1 MPKSLEYDVTLWS
14 ILLLGKEATP
24 WIYHFILLV
33 SSRRRRLYRCARC
46 ATMTAWGCSRHL
58 SYTEAGYRLYT
69 DSDFSRLQQILALK
83 FLGFSLDEIQ
93 HCLQVGPT
101 RLQEALAMQ
110 RTMMLEKREQLDT
123 IIQALDETGKLL
135 QSNEQDWEAIIAV
148 IRVIHMQE
156 SNDWRKKYFSDEQ
169 LNQMEEW
176 NNRYFTEE
184 QRQKL
189 AEWGKHYSE
198 EDQLRAQSRWGAVI
212 AELKRL
218 VSTGADPASPEAQA
232 LASPM
237 AQPRLAVHARRRR
250 YHPKPE
256 KHVQQH
262 SRSTQR
268 NSTLSSPLQQRRGS
282 VPASSY

>member
-1 MPKSLEYDVTLWS
+1 MVYTPFEKGGNTLDLPFYTTGQFAQKASVSVRTLRYYDSVG
-14 ILLLGKEATP
+14 LLSP
-24 WIYHFILLV
+24 
-33 SSRRRRLYRCARC
+33 S
-46 ATMTAWGCSRHL
+46 

-198 EDQLRAQSRWGAVI
+198 QDQLRAQSQWSEVI

-218 VSTGADPASPEAQA
+218 VAAGADPASPEAQA
-232 LASPM
+232 LASQWHSLVSQFTHGDAGITQSLKNM
-237 AQPRLAVHARRRR
+237 YSNIAEA
-250 YHPKPE
+250 PKGTAPYPAPYSKE
-256 KHVQQH
+256 EEAF
-262 SRSTQR
+262 
-268 NSTLSSPLQQRRGS
+268 LQAAIKVFRQS
-282 VPASSY
+282 